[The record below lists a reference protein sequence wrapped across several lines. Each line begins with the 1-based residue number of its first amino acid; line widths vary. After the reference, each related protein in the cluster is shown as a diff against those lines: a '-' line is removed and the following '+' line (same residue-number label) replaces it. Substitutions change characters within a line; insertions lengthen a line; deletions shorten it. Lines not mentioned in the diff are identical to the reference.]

1 MVEIGKSAAVQG
13 QELAKL
19 YGQRAEADSAP
30 EVLSRQTAHNRPV
43 STGEGRAAVMVEI
56 SSEARERAERE
67 EALATAKALYPELPA
82 VREDVVAVV
91 RQRLDAGFY
100 ETEAVKD
107 ALVERLLPL
116 ARRLE
121 AGSR

>member
-1 MVEIGKSAAVQG
+1 MVEIGKSAAAHG

-19 YGQRAEADSAP
+19 YGQRTEAESAS
-30 EVLSRQTAHNRPV
+30 ELTSRQNSQSRPV
-43 STGEGRAAVMVEI
+43 ATGEGRAAVMVEI
-56 SSEARERAERE
+56 SPEARDRAERDT
-67 EALATAKALYPELPA
+67 ALAAAKALYPEVPA
-82 VREDVVAVV
+82 VRAEVVEAV
-91 RQRLDAGFY
+91 RQRLEAGVY
-100 ETEAVKD
+100 ESDAVKE

>member
-1 MVEIGKSAAVQG
+1 MVEIGKSAAAQG

-19 YGQRAEADSAP
+19 YGQRTEAESAS
-30 EVLSRQTAHNRPV
+30 ELSTRQNTQSRPV
-43 STGEGRAAVMVEI
+43 GTGEGRAAVMVEI
-56 SSEARERAERE
+56 SPEARERAERE
-67 EALATAKALYPELPA
+67 EALAAAKALYPEVPA
-82 VREDVVAVV
+82 LRADVVEAV

-100 ETEAVKD
+100 ETAAAKE

-121 AGSR
+121 AGSL

>member
-1 MVEIGKSAAVQG
+1 MVEIGKSAAVHG

-19 YGQRAEADSAP
+19 YGQRAESEGAP
-30 EVLSRQTAHNRPV
+30 EVSDQQATQNRPV
-43 STGEGRAAVMVEI
+43 GTGEGRAAVMVQI
-56 SSEARERAERE
+56 SPEARDRAERE
-67 EALATAKALYPELPA
+67 EALAAAKAVYPDLPPIRA
-82 VREDVVAVV
+82 DVVEAV
-91 RQRLDAGFY
+91 RQRLEAGFY
-100 ETEAVKD
+100 ETPAVKD